1 MYKITIENKVIE
13 AVENLSVDEI
23 VKNNFS
29 DIRPVAAKIDGVLVD
44 LSEIVKKDVSIELI
58 KPDEEEGLEIIRH
71 TCAHVFGHAIK
82 QIYPNTKMVI
92 GPTIDNG
99 FYYDI
104 YNEDS
109 ISEKDLSSIEALM
122 KKLAKKNYKIT
133 REVVTKEKAQSVFR
147 ERKEDY

>member
-13 AVENLSVDEI
+13 ITENLSVDEI

-29 DIRPVAAKIDGVLVD
+29 NIRPVAAKIDGVLVD
-44 LSEIVKKDVSIELI
+44 LSEIITKDSLIELV
-58 KPDEEEGLEIIRH
+58 KPADEEGLEIIRH

-99 FYYDI
+99 FYYDV
-104 YNEDS
+104 YN
-109 ISEKDLSSIEALM
+109 
-122 KKLAKKNYKIT
+122 
-133 REVVTKEKAQSVFR
+133 RE
-147 ERKEDY
+147 YL